1 MVETLGVTGL
11 ELVLLLSALGL
22 ALAFEFVNGFHDTAN
37 AVATV
42 IYTHALPPTVAVVWS
57 GCWNL
62 IGVLLSSGAV
72 AYSIVSLLPVELV
85 LNVGSGTGFAMVFA
99 LLFSAIL
106 WNVGTWYL
114 GLPASSS
121 HTLIG
126 AIVGVGLM
134 NSFLTPDST
143 LGEGVNWA
151 KVTDVGKA
159 LLLSPLIGF
168 VLAAVLLLV
177 MKAMI
182 RQPAL
187 FEPPQG
193 DAPPPWPIR
202 LLLVLTCTGVSVMHG
217 SNDGQKGMGL
227 IVLILVGLAPLTFA
241 INPTT
246 PPETLAFVQADTG
259 QIAEALSQA
268 GVVDLQDDTEARGV
282 LTGAIRRNQYDA
294 RTTAALARI
303 NRNVLTAV
311 SGRTV
316 PAKLQAEERREARI
330 DMYLEA
336 EILSRLARLNA
347 LPPGIASSTATG
359 LRDRLKSMTF
369 FIPPWVK
376 VAVALALGL
385 GTMIGWKRIVVTVGE
400 KIGKAHMS
408 YAQGAAAEL
417 VAMTTIGAADALG
430 LPVSTTHVLSSG
442 IAGTMAANRSGIQS
456 TTVRNVLIAWVLT
469 LPAAMLLGAGLF
481 SAGLFLVFDV
491 FGMR

>member
-1 MVETLGVTGL
+1 MSSAPSPTLTADGHPLASMDSMGIGPTLVFGL
-11 ELVLLLSALGL
+11 LVLFGLGYIGYQLVQDVSSVQAAAPWVLLLLAVLIALG
-22 ALAFEFVNGFHDTAN
+22 FEFVNGFHDTAN

-316 PAKLQAEERREARI
+316 PAKLQAEAEGLDRVLVEAGFEWR
-330 DMYLEA
+330 D
-336 EILSRLARLNA
+336 
-347 LPPGIASSTATG
+347 PGCSMCLG
-359 LRDRLKSMTF
+359 MNEDKLKSGQRCVSTSNRNF
-369 FIPPWVK
+369 E
-376 VAVALALGL
+376 G
-385 GTMIGWKRIVVTVGE
+385 R
-400 KIGKAHMS
+400 
-408 YAQGAAAEL
+408 QGRGGRTHLVSPAMAAA
-417 VAMTTIGAADALG
+417 AAITGKLTD
-430 LPVSTTHVLSSG
+430 V
-442 IAGTMAANRSGIQS
+442 RS
-456 TTVRNVLIAWVLT
+456 L
-469 LPAAMLLGAGLF
+469 
-481 SAGLFLVFDV
+481 
-491 FGMR
+491 